1 MSIKI
6 KEFAKNKYLF
16 TSCGL
21 VLLGTVIGVCVLK
34 FLPKELEHQL
44 SEFVLKDGSGSVLN
58 AAMNKFALPAFTLI
72 LLYLGGFNAA
82 GHVTAAFAL
91 LGFGTVYGIKNA
103 LNFSCAAGSDF
114 IIKSVADYFTFSLYA
129 AFLIVTMAESCFLSS
144 QSIYGKLHNADIEK
158 PLYNAKNQTVK
169 LVTFTTIIAL
179 FSAFSGYIST
189 II

>member
-6 KEFAKNKYLF
+6 KEFAKNKYLIAA
-16 TSCGL
+16 CGL
-21 VLLGTVIGVCVLK
+21 VLLGTLIGVCVLK
-34 FLPKELEHQL
+34 FLPAELEHQL
-44 SEFVLKDGSGSVLN
+44 SEFVLKDGSGSVLS

-103 LNFSCAAGSDF
+103 LNFSCSGSDF

-144 QSIYGKLHNADIEK
+144 QSIYNQLHNTACEK
-158 PLYNAKNQTVK
+158 SLYNAKNQTVK
-169 LVTFTTIIAL
+169 LIVFTAVIAL